1 MNRLN
6 IDNWIFIFK
15 YLNYKSL
22 FNMMST
28 SKFFYK
34 LIKKYYRTIYSDIL
48 NNFNKIYT
56 KNLNFEHATSLKIF
70 YEELDLYDIIINKYD
85 NKVSIKLFYNILNE
99 ALMIAHYKHLAS
111 VLIIKNNEEI
121 INNKL
126 YKYLSEGD
134 IIVHLDNYNKIKNL
148 KIYINSNNYL
158 NFDTLEIGYKTYF
171 KWKYKPY
178 YWCRI
183 RDKFITIIL
192 EYNDLNNIKYDI
204 ENCFVGHATDIY
216 IIKMNNWRIV
226 FSEIDLIE
234 KAKINEKTLKLF
246 FKIEY
251 EMDGYCGLIKNIL
264 FTDINDFDD
273 MYWAIDYYTEDNKE
287 LESINKIFDLNK
299 V

>member
-1 MNRLN
+1 MNHLN

-34 LIKKYYRTIYSDIL
+34 LIKKYYKTIYSDIL
-48 NNFNKIYT
+48 NNFNKFHI
-56 KNLNFEHATSLKIF
+56 KSLNFEHVTSLKIF
-70 YEELDLYDIIINKYD
+70 SEELDLYDIIINKYD
-85 NKVSIKLFYNILNE
+85 EKISTNSFYKTLNE

-111 VLIIKNNEEI
+111 VLIIENNEEA

-126 YKYLSEGD
+126 YKYLYEGD
-134 IIVHLDNYNKIKNL
+134 VIIYLDNKNKIKNV
-148 KIYINSNNYL
+148 KIYINPNNYL

-183 RDKFITIIL
+183 RDKFVTIIF

-204 ENCFVGHATDIY
+204 EDYFVGHATDIH
-216 IIKMNNWRIV
+216 IIKMNYWRIV
-226 FSEIDLIE
+226 FSDIDLIE
-234 KAKINEKTLKLF
+234 KAKINENTLKLY

-251 EMDGYCGLIKNIL
+251 EVDGYCGLIKNIL

-273 MYWAIDYYTEDNKE
+273 MYWAIDYYAEDNEE
-287 LESINKIFDLNK
+287 LESIIKIFDLDK